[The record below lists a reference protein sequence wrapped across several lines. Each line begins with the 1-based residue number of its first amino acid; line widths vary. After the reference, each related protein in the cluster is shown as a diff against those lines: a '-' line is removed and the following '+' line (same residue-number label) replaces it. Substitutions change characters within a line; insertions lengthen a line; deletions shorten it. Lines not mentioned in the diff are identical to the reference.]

1 MPDAIRM
8 QCEVKS
14 PRQFADDG
22 LWAELARK
30 YYLRLPVRT
39 LPADDEHMRKW
50 LRKLRIR
57 EPEYLAMTGFK
68 SLEDFRRLNPDWNL
82 RAWVGLL
89 LEYVVE
95 RDEAKGVLRAY
106 DRD

>member
-1 MPDAIRM
+1 MAPPVTTSPA
-8 QCEVKS
+8 VKS
-14 PRQFADDG
+14 FPKFAEDAFWCD
-22 LWAELARK
+22 LARK

-106 DRD
+106 DRG